1 MYNYDV
7 GTQNIL
13 PKYSSIIILGVD
25 GSFLHFE
32 HKMNNSIRKWNYHTN
47 TSINDITCKKS
58 EYQNGKDKSNTAFSN
73 YNTFDPLNK
82 VHIS

>member
-32 HKMNNSIRKWNYHTN
+32 HKMNNRQHVWKTQSCEKDIISATN
-47 TSINDITCKKS
+47 IWFAGIL
-58 EYQNGKDKSNTAFSN
+58 KSNNNIKSVILF
-73 YNTFDPLNK
+73 L
-82 VHIS
+82 